1 MMNPVMTRRLAA
13 FTIALTTFANL
24 SSLRAEPIDFSKQ
37 ILPIFAAK
45 CAGCHGADKQLGKL
59 RLDAADQIE
68 AFHEDTLLVA
78 GKPEESELFQRI
90 TLPADDKK
98 RMPKESDPLP
108 AEEIELIRQ
117 WISEGATFTVATTP
131 AGDAPAAEAPPEEK
145 WVPGE
150 EDPALAELPAAS
162 PEAIAA
168 IEAAGGTVMPLFG
181 GSPLLQVSFAQAT
194 TPPGDAAVAALSAAA
209 DQIVWLNLSKANVTA
224 GGLAPL
230 ANLKNLIRLHLE
242 NSNLDDAGL
251 AHVASLKRLEY
262 LNVYGTTVT
271 DASIAP
277 LKELPRLRDLYV
289 WKTQV
294 SFDAA
299 EALKAAVPGL
309 DVNLGWDHPQVVRI
323 RVTKELE
330 VAKKMAEEAGTK
342 ATEMEAQFN
351 AAKEAKTQADARV
364 TELENQLKALD
375 APPAEQSAAN

>member
-1 MMNPVMTRRLAA
+1 MTRQLAA
-13 FTIALTTFANL
+13 LTVALTTFANIG
-24 SSLRAEPIDFSKQ
+24 SLRAEPIDFAKQ

-59 RLDAADQIE
+59 RLDAAEQIE

-78 GKPEESELFQRI
+78 GKPDDSELFQRI
-90 TLPADDKK
+90 TLPAEDKK
-98 RMPKESDPLP
+98 RMPKEGDPLP
-108 AEEIELIRQ
+108 AEEVELIRQ
-117 WISEGATFTVATTP
+117 WITEGASFGAATTP
-131 AGDAPAAEAPPEEK
+131 AGDAAEEEAAAAEEK
-145 WVPGE
+145 WTPGE
-150 EDPALAELPAAS
+150 DDPALAELPAAT

-181 GSPLLQVSFAQAT
+181 GSPLLQVSFAQAA
-194 TPPGDAAVAALSAAA
+194 TPPGDEAVAALGAAA
-209 DQIVWLNLSKANVTA
+209 DQIVWLNLSKANVSA
-224 GGLAPL
+224 AGLAPL
-230 ANLKNLIRLHLE
+230 AKLKNLIRLHLE

-251 AHVASLKRLEY
+251 AHVAPLQRLEY

-271 DASIAP
+271 DAGIAP
-277 LKELPRLRDLYV
+277 LRDLPRLRDLYV

-299 EALKAAVPGL
+299 EALKAAIPGL

-323 RVTKELE
+323 RVTKELD
-330 VAKKMAEEAGTK
+330 VAKKMAEEAGAK
-342 ATEMEAQFN
+342 ATELETQFN

-364 TELENQLKALD
+364 TELEGQLKALD